1 MSKKETEL
9 SIPLDENQYG
19 WVELPSKGECYPH
32 KKGKVPVAYLT
43 AADENIIVSK
53 ELRNKRK
60 VSDTLLE
67 RKILDKSFCVKE
79 LCIGDRDAIL
89 LWLRKT
95 GYGDKIRLSQ
105 MNDNGEIKETIIN
118 LNDVTYTNFNG
129 IADENGYV
137 EYITEKND
145 KIKFKLLTYEKENI
159 IYEKIF
165 NTIILK
171 DISNLNDSDVFN
183 LIKELLCKQTISI
196 NGNSDKEY
204 IVSFINEM
212 NLNELCNYLSFTSY
226 NTPRVNIDIRIDDDL
241 FNDIK

>member
-1 MSKKETEL
+1 M
-9 SIPLDENQYG
+9 
-19 WVELPSKGECYPH
+19 
-32 KKGKVPVAYLT
+32 
-43 AADENIIVSK
+43 
-53 ELRNKRK
+53 
-60 VSDTLLE
+60 
-67 RKILDKSFCVKE
+67 
-79 LCIGDRDAIL
+79 
-89 LWLRKT
+89 
-95 GYGDKIRLSQ
+95 
-105 MNDNGEIKETIIN
+105 N

-145 KIKFKLLTYEKENI
+145 KIKFKLLTYENENN

-171 DISNLNDSDVFN
+171 DISNINDSDVFN

-204 IVSFINEM
+204 IISFINEM